1 MLYITLHN
9 LHAWGKPHMTRAGDI
24 AVATELA
31 KAADTCVN
39 VTAITQKDFDE
50 VKSLYSDCRF
60 EKKDNSSIETDLK
73 SLTNQDV
80 VLIPILEFTDLSNR
94 DRRDQTL
101 YFYQSLLGTD
111 AEVAIMNIHH
121 DKDFYL
127 KQIDSCKD
135 KEIAKVVKDLLNR
148 CVYIVHD
155 DCMKLE
161 EFDSRFIEQIVY
173 FDERKMKSLVVPDSK
188 GKTLSFYRPASFK
201 GFSIWCE
208 ETKNRNDLVIVSNV
222 RFNPHLKD
230 QLESVKDRCE
240 IVDTLDVDISK
251 FDGNLIISSAY
262 DTDSTEFERL
272 TASSKDCLNTTD
284 YDYLKS
290 INDDLDVDYLI
301 IENAMFEA
309 VYAGLPLRWS
319 EISISKMPGKARSD
333 ALKLNSMNL
342 EEQIEYFKNK
352 YSAGKTVE
360 YLKGLKK

>member
-73 SLTNQDV
+73 SLTDRDV

-101 YFYQSLLGTD
+101 YFYQSLLDTD

-127 KQIDSCKD
+127 KQIDDCKD
-135 KEIAKVVKDLLNR
+135 EEIAKVVRDLLDR
-148 CVYIVHD
+148 CVYVVHD
-155 DCMKLE
+155 DCMKLDQ
-161 EFDSRFIEQIVY
+161 FDSRFIEQIVY
-173 FDERKMKSLVVPDSK
+173 FDQKKIKSSTVPDPD

-208 ETKNRNDLVIVSNV
+208 ETKNRDDLVIVSNV
-222 RFNPHLKD
+222 RFNRHLKEE
-230 QLESVKDRCE
+230 LESVKDRCG

-251 FDGNLIISSAY
+251 VDGNLIISSAY
-262 DTDSTEFERL
+262 NTDSEEFERL
-272 TASSKDCLNTTD
+272 TEHSKDCLNTTD
-284 YDYLKS
+284 YDYLRS
-290 INDDLDVDYLI
+290 LNDGLEVDYLI

-319 EISISKMPGKARSD
+319 EISISKMPSKARSE
-333 ALKLNSMNL
+333 ALKLNAMNL
-342 EEQIEYFKNK
+342 SEQVDYFKDK
-352 YSAGKTVE
+352 YNAHKTVE
-360 YLKGLKK
+360 YLRGLKK

>member
-31 KAADTCVN
+31 KAAETCVN

-73 SLTNQDV
+73 SLTDQDV

-101 YFYQSLLGTD
+101 YFYQSLLDTD

-127 KQIDSCKD
+127 KQIDDCKD
-135 KEIAKVVKDLLNR
+135 EEIARVVRDLLSR

-155 DCMKLE
+155 DCMKLDQ
-161 EFDSRFIEQIVY
+161 FDSRFIEQIVY
-173 FDERKMKSLVVPDSK
+173 FDQKKIKSSTVPDPD

-201 GFSIWCE
+201 GFSNWCE
-208 ETKNRNDLVIVSNV
+208 EAKNRDDLVIVSNV
-222 RFNPHLKD
+222 KFNPHLKEALD
-230 QLESVKDRCE
+230 SVKDRCDLVE
-240 IVDTLDVDISK
+240 DLNVDLSK
-251 FDGNLIISSAY
+251 VKRNLIISSAY
-262 DTDSTEFERL
+262 DTDSEEFERL
-272 TASSKDCLNTTD
+272 TEHSKDCLNTTD
-284 YDYLKS
+284 YDYLRS
-290 INDDLDVDYLI
+290 LNDGLEVDYLI

-319 EISISKMPGKARSD
+319 EISISKMPSKARSE
-333 ALKLNSMNL
+333 ALKLNAMSL
-342 EEQIEYFKNK
+342 SEQVDYFKDK
-352 YSAGKTVE
+352 YNAHKTVE
-360 YLKGLKK
+360 YLRGLKK

>member
-39 VTAITQKDFDE
+39 VTAVTQKDFDE

-73 SLTNQDV
+73 SLTDQDV

-101 YFYQSLLGTD
+101 YFYQSLLDTD

-127 KQIDSCKD
+127 KQIDDCKD
-135 KEIAKVVKDLLNR
+135 EEIAKVVRDLLDR
-148 CVYIVHD
+148 CVYVAHD
-155 DCMKLE
+155 DCMKLDQ
-161 EFDSRFIEQIVY
+161 FDSRFIEQIVY
-173 FDERKMKSLVVPDSK
+173 FDQKKIKSSTVPDPD

-201 GFSIWCE
+201 GFSNWCE
-208 ETKNRNDLVIVSNV
+208 EAKNRDDLVIVSNV
-222 RFNPHLKD
+222 KFNPHLKEALD
-230 QLESVKDRCE
+230 SVKDRCDLVE
-240 IVDTLDVDISK
+240 DLNVDLSK
-251 FDGNLIISSAY
+251 VKRNLIISSAY
-262 DTDSTEFERL
+262 DTDSEEFERL
-272 TASSKDCLNTTD
+272 TEHSKDCLNTTD
-284 YDYLKS
+284 YDYLRS
-290 INDDLDVDYLI
+290 LNDGLEVDYLI

-319 EISISKMPGKARSD
+319 EISISKMPSKARSE
-333 ALKLNSMNL
+333 ALKLNAMNL
-342 EEQIEYFKNK
+342 SEQVDYFKDK
-352 YSAGKTVE
+352 YNAHKTVE
-360 YLKGLKK
+360 YLRGLKK

>member
-31 KAADTCVN
+31 KAANTLVN
-39 VTAITQKDFDE
+39 VTAINQKDFDE

-60 EKKDNSSIETDLK
+60 EKKDNYSIENDFK
-73 SLTNQDV
+73 SLTDQDV

-101 YFYQSLLGTD
+101 YFYQSLLETD

-121 DKDFYL
+121 DKYFYL
-127 KQIDSCKD
+127 KQIESCED
-135 KEIAKVVKDLLNR
+135 QEVAEAVKSLLNK

-155 DCMKLE
+155 ECMKLDRL
-161 EFDSRFIEQIVY
+161 DSRFIEQIVY
-173 FDERKMKSLVVPDSK
+173 FDDKKIKSTEVPDSN

-222 RFNPHLKD
+222 KFNPHLKET
-230 QLESVKDRCE
+230 LESVKDRCK
-240 IVDTLDVDISK
+240 IVETFDVD
-251 FDGNLIISSAY
+251 FDDLDKNLIISSAY
-262 DTDSTEFERL
+262 DVDSVEFERL
-272 TASSKDCLNTTD
+272 TSQSKDCLNTTD
-284 YDYLKS
+284 YDYLKEL
-290 INDDLDVDYLI
+290 NDGLDVDYLI

-319 EISISKMPGKARSD
+319 EISISKMPSKAKSE
-333 ALKLNSMNL
+333 AMKLNSMNL
-342 EEQIEYFKNK
+342 DEQVEYFKSK
-352 YSAGKTVE
+352 YSAFRTIE
-360 YLKGLKK
+360 YLKGLVK